1 MRGRVY
7 LDYAA
12 ATPLD
17 KNVAKAMHD
26 VEHVI
31 ANPSSQYTSSR
42 EANNYLS
49 LARKQIAMFFGANT
63 EEIIFTSSA
72 TESNNLAILG
82 AVKAEKKGHIISIAT
97 EHSSVREPLNYL
109 ALQGYEIDW
118 CNVDKHG
125 RIDKQ
130 DLERK
135 LCYDTKLVTISYAN
149 SEIGTTQQI
158 SKISAIIKN
167 HERSN
172 GTKVIFHS
180 DASAAVQTLNCDVSR
195 LGVDLLTV
203 GGAKIYGPKGI
214 GALYVKRGTQLDPII
229 YGGKQENGLRSGS
242 ENISLVVGMAQA
254 LSNVN
259 KERKKYASY
268 YRELYTNLIHDISQE
283 HKVIE
288 NGHPKERIFSVA
300 SICIDGANGADLVAY
315 LDASGFEVSTGAACE
330 ATNNMPSHALLAV
343 GRSKAQ
349 AQGSLRISFGKST
362 KHKDI
367 DEFCK
372 ILKKTLNTLV

>member
-1 MRGRVY
+1 MKNRVY

-12 ATPLD
+12 STPLD
-17 KNVAKAMHD
+17 KNVAKAMHE
-26 VEHVI
+26 VENVF
-31 ANPSSQYTSSR
+31 ANSSAQYMSGR
-42 EANNYLS
+42 ETNNYLS
-49 LARKQIAMFFGANT
+49 LARKQIAMFFGANA
-63 EEIIFTSSA
+63 EEIIFTSGA

-82 AVKAEKKGHIISIAT
+82 AVKAEKKCHIISIAT
-97 EHSSVREPLNYL
+97 EHSSVREPLSYL
-109 ALQGYEIDW
+109 ASQGYEVDW

-125 RIDKQ
+125 RVDRN

-135 LCYDTKLVTISYAN
+135 LCYNTKLVTISYAN
-149 SEIGTTQQI
+149 SEIGTTQQL

-167 HERSN
+167 HERAN
-172 GTKVIFHS
+172 GTKVIFHT

-195 LGVDLLTV
+195 LGVDLLTI

-214 GALYVKRGTQLDPII
+214 GALYIKRGTKIEPII

-242 ENISLVVGMAQA
+242 ESISLVVGLAQA
-254 LSNVN
+254 LSNVS
-259 KERKKYASY
+259 KEHKKFASH
-268 YRELYTNLIHDISQE
+268 YRELYTNLIHNIN
-283 HKVIE
+283 KKNKIIE

-330 ATNNMPSHALLAV
+330 ATNNMPSHALLAI

-372 ILKKTLNTLV
+372 SLKKTLNTLV